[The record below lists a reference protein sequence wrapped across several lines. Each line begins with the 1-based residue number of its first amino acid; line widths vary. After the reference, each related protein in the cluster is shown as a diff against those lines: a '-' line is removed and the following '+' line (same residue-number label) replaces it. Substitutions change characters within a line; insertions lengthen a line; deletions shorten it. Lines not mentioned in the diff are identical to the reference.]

1 MPGRY
6 TLAVPTLSRPARFLL
21 PAGAALILLATIII
35 PFSVSR
41 VPAGSIGL
49 SGDRGHGPGWFVRTP
64 FSPVLIVPLSGGPLR
79 FDLDRS
85 TPEGATIRTRLGLDY
100 RVDPGSFA
108 GHANDA
114 IAAGFEEYLRA
125 TIQEALKPFAPS
137 TLLAPAAPAGGGGR
151 TPAPRSALDAIER
164 ALRAGGIIPE
174 RLAGWVGPISAF
186 SNLTDRA
193 GTEGGRGGIEL
204 GPMPEV
210 VPTGARLVLIGLDG
224 ADWDVI
230 DPLLRAGRMPRLA
243 ALIES
248 GTRGRMRSYL
258 PMISPLLWTT
268 MVTGVGPDR
277 HRIADFQAVDLA
289 SGRRVPMTSRFRGVK
304 ALWNILGDAGLS
316 TGFVAWWASYP
327 AERVSG
333 VQVSNLVAFETLRP
347 RPADKPFARGI
358 VFPSDYLEGLRDDLI
373 TASDLSFEEA
383 RRIMR
388 IERSEFEA
396 AVEDVLRPPGAENE
410 AINRKMNQN
419 PVPLVL
425 SILTGS
431 RNYATLAADLVA
443 RRFDLT
449 AVYFEGIDM
458 MGHRFQ
464 HCMPPRM
471 ALCPD
476 QDFERF
482 SESVSSFYVRQDA
495 LIGSIVDATGDD
507 GTILIV
513 SDHGFRSGTGRP
525 HDVLPFTTKQPV
537 EWHDKEG
544 IILISGP
551 VARRGATLASPATL
565 FDVAPTVLHILG
577 LPISEDMPG
586 RVLVEALDPGFTRAH
601 PARTV
606 ASYEELGSPLAIM
619 EPGDEAA
626 SAAEDELLA
635 NLRALGYIGGDSDP
649 DALGDAALR
658 AGDSGGVAGS
668 GGIGT
673 LAFYHRNLAT
683 YLLQRREYARG
694 IDELLAANERQ
705 PLPKSYQLLSQAYL
719 SLGRRDEAIAA
730 LHSGLEQFPAM
741 DPESVLWLVRI
752 HLRDPGGLHAA
763 RDEGR
768 HWAERTAGAP
778 GLDDVIAGLLA
789 AEEGDHSR
797 AETLFRASLDADPTR
812 VVAAE
817 HLYRLL
823 EPRGAQIELEQVLQ
837 RGLAQDNRI
846 DEYHSMLGVILAE
859 TGRLEDALVSL
870 RRAVKLDP
878 YSSRFAGN
886 LANVLARMERWEEA
900 ADAYGQA
907 AQLEPSVEIY
917 MRLGSVYR
925 KMRDPDRA
933 LAAFRQARDLGA
945 GGAAPFLGIALLMA
959 ETGHHEEALDAA
971 REGLD
976 RHPDNR
982 SLRSFYEDLIRRRRT
997 PEAAPGRSGSG

>member
-1 MPGRY
+1 M
-6 TLAVPTLSRPARFLL
+6 PTLSRPARFLL
-21 PAGAALILLATIII
+21 TAGAALILLATIFI

-49 SGDRGHGPGWFVRTP
+49 SGHRGHGPGWFVRAP

-85 TPEGATIRTRLGLDY
+85 TREGATIRTRLTLDY
-100 RVDPGSFA
+100 RIDPDLFA
-108 GHANDA
+108 QRAIDA
-114 IAAGFEEYLRA
+114 IATGFEEYIR
-125 TIQEALKPFAPS
+125 TTMQDALHPFAPS

-151 TPAPRSALDAIER
+151 TAAPRNALDAIEH
-164 ALRAGGIIPE
+164 ALRAGGIVPE
-174 RLAGWVGPISAF
+174 RLEGWVGPISAF
-186 SNLTDRA
+186 SNPIDGA
-193 GTEGGRGGIEL
+193 GTEGGRGEIEL

-230 DPLLRAGRMPRLA
+230 DPLIRAGRMPRLA
-243 ALIES
+243 ALIRS

-289 SGRRVPMTSRFRGVK
+289 SGRTIPMSSRFREMK

-358 VFPSDYLEGLRDDLI
+358 VFPSDYLEGPRDDLI

-396 AVEDVLRPPGAENE
+396 AVEDVLRPPGVEDE
-410 AINRKMNQN
+410 AINRKMSQN

-431 RNYATLAADLVA
+431 RNYATLAADLLA

-476 QDFERF
+476 EDFERF
-482 SESVSSFYVRQDA
+482 SESVSAFHARQDA
-495 LIGSIVDATGDD
+495 LIGSIVDAAGDD
-507 GTILIV
+507 ATILIV

-525 HDVLPFTTKQPV
+525 RAVLPFTTQQPV
-537 EWHDKEG
+537 EWHDEEG
-544 IILISGP
+544 IFLMRGP
-551 VARRGATLASPATL
+551 IARRGATLASPATL
-565 FDVAPTVLHILG
+565 FDVAPTVLHLLG
-577 LPISEDMPG
+577 LPVSEDMSG
-586 RVLVEALDPGFTRAH
+586 RVLVEALEPGFIRSH
-601 PARTV
+601 PVRTV
-606 ASYEELGSPLAIM
+606 PSYEELGSPLAIM
-619 EPGDEAA
+619 GPGDEQA

-649 DALGDAALR
+649 DAPDDAALR
-658 AGDSGGVAGS
+658 AGASDRAVGS
-668 GGIGT
+668 GGLGT
-673 LAFYHRNLAT
+673 LAFYHRNLAI
-683 YLLQRREYARG
+683 YLLQRRDYARG
-694 IDELLAANERQ
+694 IDELIAANERT
-705 PLPKSYQLLSQAYL
+705 PLPRSYQLLSQAYL
-719 SLGRRDEAIAA
+719 SLGRTDEAIAA
-730 LHSGLEQFPAM
+730 LHAGLNQFAAM

-752 HLRDPGGLHAA
+752 HLRDPGDLHAA

-768 HWAERTAGAP
+768 RWAERTAGHP

-789 AEEGDHSR
+789 EEEGDHGR
-797 AETLFRASLDADPTR
+797 AETLFRASLEADPTR
-812 VVAAE
+812 VVAAD

-823 EPRGAQIELEQVLQ
+823 AKRGAPIELEAVLR
-837 RGLAQDNRI
+837 RGLARDIRI

-878 YSSRFAGN
+878 YSSRFTGN
-886 LANVLARMERWEEA
+886 LGNVLARLERWSEA

-907 AQLEPSVEIY
+907 AQLEPSAEIY

-925 KMRDPDRA
+925 RMQDSDRA
-933 LAAFRQARDLGA
+933 LAAFRQARDLDQ
-945 GGAAPFLGIALLMA
+945 GGVAPFLGIALLMA
-959 ETGHHEEALDAA
+959 ETGRDEEALDAA

-976 RHPDNR
+976 RHPNDR
-982 SLRSFYEDLIRRRRT
+982 SLRSFYEDLIRKRRT
-997 PEAAPGRSGSG
+997 PEAAPGQSGSG

>member
-6 TLAVPTLSRPARFLL
+6 TLAVPTLNRPPRFLL
-21 PAGAALILLATIII
+21 PAAAALILLAAMII
-35 PFSVSR
+35 PFSVSH

-49 SGDRGHGPGWFVRTP
+49 SGDRGRGHGWFVHAP

-79 FDLDRS
+79 FDLDRP
-85 TPEGATIRTRLGLDY
+85 TPEGATIRTRLTLDY
-100 RVDPGSFA
+100 RVDPNPFA
-108 GHANDA
+108 ERASDA
-114 IAAGFEEYLRA
+114 IAAGFEGYLRA
-125 TIQEALKPFAPS
+125 TMEEALHPFAPS
-137 TLLAPAAPAGGGGR
+137 TLLAPAAPAGGAWR
-151 TPAPRSALDAIER
+151 TLAPRNALDAIER
-164 ALRAGGIIPE
+164 ALRAGGIVPE
-174 RLAGWVGPISAF
+174 RLEGWVGPISAF
-186 SNLTDRA
+186 PHLSDGADTEQA
-193 GTEGGRGGIEL
+193 GGTIEL

-243 ALIES
+243 ALIPS
-248 GTRGRMRSYL
+248 GARGGMRSYY

-316 TGFVAWWASYP
+316 SGFVAWWASYP

-347 RPADKPFARGI
+347 RPADQPFARGI
-358 VFPSDYLEGLRDDLI
+358 VFPSDYLEELRDDLI
-373 TASDLSFEEA
+373 TASDLSFEVA

-388 IERSEFEA
+388 IERSEFES
-396 AVEDVLRPPGAENE
+396 AVEEVLRPPGAEDQ
-410 AINRKMNQN
+410 ALNRKMEQN

-431 RNYATLAADLVA
+431 HNYATLAADLVS
-443 RRFDLT
+443 RRLDLT

-471 ALCPD
+471 EICPD

-495 LIGSIVDATGDD
+495 LIGTIVDAAGDD
-507 GTILIV
+507 ATILIV
-513 SDHGFRSGTGRP
+513 SDHGFRSGAGRP
-525 HDVLPFTTKQPV
+525 REVLPFTTQQPV
-537 EWHDKEG
+537 EWHDEEG
-544 IILISGP
+544 IFLISGP
-551 VARRGATLASPATL
+551 AARRGATLASPATL
-565 FDVAPTVLHILG
+565 FDVTPTVLHILG
-577 LPISEDMPG
+577 LPVAEDMPG
-586 RVLVEALDPGFTRAH
+586 RVLVEALNPGFTRAH
-601 PARTV
+601 PVHTV
-606 ASYEELGSPLAIM
+606 PSYEELGSPLAIM
-619 EPGDEAA
+619 EPGDEQAI
-626 SAAEDELLA
+626 AAEDELLA
-635 NLRALGYIGGDSDP
+635 NLRALGYIGGDLDP
-649 DALGDAALR
+649 NARDDAAPR
-658 AGDSGGVAGS
+658 ASDSGRAAGI

-673 LAFYHRNLAT
+673 LAFYHRNLAI

-694 IDELLAANERQ
+694 IDELIAANART

-719 SLGRRDEAIAA
+719 SLGRRDEAIAT

-752 HLRDPGGLHAA
+752 HLREPGGLRAA
-763 RDEGR
+763 GDGGR
-768 HWAERTAGAP
+768 RWAARTAGRP
-778 GLDDVIAGLLA
+778 GLDDAIAGLLA
-789 AEEGDHSR
+789 EEEGDTGR

-812 VVAAE
+812 VVAAD

-823 EPRGAQIELEQVLQ
+823 ELRGAQIEIEPMLQ
-837 RGLAQDNRI
+837 RGLARDDRL

-859 TGRLEDALVSL
+859 NGRLEEALVSM
-870 RRAVKLDP
+870 RRAVKLDTNNP
-878 YSSRFAGN
+878 RFAGN
-886 LANVLARMERWEEA
+886 LGGVLARLERWGEA
-900 ADAYGQA
+900 ADAYRQA
-907 AQLEPSVEIY
+907 AQLEPSAEIY

-925 KMRDPDRA
+925 RMQDPDRA
-933 LAAFRQARDLGA
+933 LAAFRQARDLDEE
-945 GGAAPFLGIALLMA
+945 GAAPFLGIALLMA
-959 ETGHHEEALDAA
+959 EMGRDEEALDAA

-976 RHPDNR
+976 RHPDDH